1 MGKNSSNYTIDVWQG
16 ISNSLLWTYN
26 SIQWART
33 PATVLQMFGRGSVA
47 ASFGLVMVSNGQK
60 LQQLY
65 RRCLAEISSSL
76 LCTYNSIQWVRTPA
90 TIPQMFDRGSVAAS
104 FVLII
109 VSNGQELQQLY
120 HRCVAN
126 DQ

>member
-1 MGKNSSNYTIDVWQG
+1 MFDRGSVAASFLLITVSNEQELQQLYRRCLESVAASFVLIG
-16 ISNSLLWTYN
+16 
-26 SIQWART
+26 IQWERI
-33 PATVLQMFGRGSVA
+33 PATIPQMFGRGSVA
-47 ASFGLVMVSNGQK
+47 ASIVLIIVSNGQE

-65 RRCLAEISSSL
+65 HS
-76 LCTYNSIQWVRTPA
+76 
-90 TIPQMFDRGSVAAS
+90 RGSVAAS

-120 HRCVAN
+120 HRCLVE